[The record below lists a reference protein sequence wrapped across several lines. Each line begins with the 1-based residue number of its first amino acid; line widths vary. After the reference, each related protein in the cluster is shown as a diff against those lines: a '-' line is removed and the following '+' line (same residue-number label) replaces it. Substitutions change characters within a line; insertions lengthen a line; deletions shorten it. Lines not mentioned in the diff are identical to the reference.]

1 MNGLK
6 KIVVVVDGKEVMLED
21 EKRLTVSTSTNAN
34 QPVALIVKDAEDR
47 KIGEFSKWDYWRKI
61 A

>member
-1 MNGLK
+1 MMK
-6 KIVVVVDGKEVMLED
+6 KIVVVVDGKEVMLEH
-21 EKRLTVSTSTNAN
+21 ENGLTVSTSTNAN

>member
-1 MNGLK
+1 VNGLK

>member
-1 MNGLK
+1 MK
-6 KIVVVVDGKEVMLED
+6 KIVVVVDGKEVMLEHE
-21 EKRLTVSTSTNAN
+21 EKLTVSTSTNAN